1 MRRYFL
7 VSVNI
12 EKMTAEIDLMDNK
25 KMYVVKDGQ
34 LIEHDLPDY
43 GEVVVT
49 MISGKTAFIDTK
61 VKRKI

>member
-1 MRRYFL
+1 MN
-7 VSVNI
+7 VDT
-12 EKMTAEIDLMDNK
+12 EKMIAEIDLMNNK

-43 GEVVVT
+43 GEVVIT

-61 VKRKI
+61 VKRKV

>member
-1 MRRYFL
+1 M
-7 VSVNI
+7 SINI
-12 EKMTAEIDLMDNK
+12 EKMKAEIDLMNNK

-61 VKRKI
+61 VK

>member
-7 VSVNI
+7 VSVNT
-12 EKMTAEIDLMDNK
+12 EKMIAEIDLMDNK

-43 GEVVVT
+43 GETLVIT
-49 MISGKTAFIDTK
+49 LGGKVDRLETK
-61 VKRKI
+61 TKRKV